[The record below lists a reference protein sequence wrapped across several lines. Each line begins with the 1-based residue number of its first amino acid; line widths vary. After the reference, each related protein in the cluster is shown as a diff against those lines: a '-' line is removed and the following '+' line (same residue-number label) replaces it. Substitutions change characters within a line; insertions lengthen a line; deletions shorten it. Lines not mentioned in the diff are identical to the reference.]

1 MPRVQA
7 VPLSNLSLR
16 KVRLQNDGGAIVLR
30 GMQPAARTRLRSHT
44 CRLRGVFCHALE
56 IGEVPPA
63 ADEASRFRGSGTI
76 GAPNGRGN
84 RNAATVTAAKNGSRL
99 FAPCAAAWA
108 AVSGFAALRMP
119 HPPCGEKSATLIS
132 RPRGAGIW
140 GAGREACLLRMSAF
154 VNLCCFVPKGR
165 GVRGQ
170 DWWIFA
176 PNESVLF

>member
-7 VPLSNLSLR
+7 VPLSDLSLR
-16 KVRLQNDGGAIVLR
+16 KVRLQNDDGAIVLR

-84 RNAATVTAAKNGSRL
+84 RNAETVTAAKNGSRL

-119 HPPCGEKSATLIS
+119 HPSL
-132 RPRGAGIW
+132 
-140 GAGREACLLRMSAF
+140 AGRSLRRWIA
-154 VNLCCFVPKGR
+154 PQGR
-165 GVRGQ
+165 GDLGCGPGGLLT
-170 DWWIFA
+170 
-176 PNESVLF
+176 PNECVCKPLLFRAQGARG